1 MRFSQTTLGTLP
13 IEATIVTQKDQDAPM
28 LDDVD
33 TNFVYGG

>member
-1 MRFSQTTLGTLP
+1 MRVSQITLGTLP
-13 IEATIVTQKDQDAPM
+13 IGAKIETQKDQDAPM